1 MNPVNEPEHE
11 EYEVEVTPRSP
22 AAGWGVLLLIC
33 LAMLA
38 WGLAIFRFV
47 PDVPRRWDFGAHP
60 DVPGE
65 SIYSTQTTPR
75 SASAPAQLTP
85 LPEADASTGPT
96 LTGPTT
102 RPTPRDGG
110 QP

>member
-1 MNPVNEPEHE
+1 MNEPELE
-11 EYEVEVTPRSP
+11 EHEVEVTPRPP
-22 AAGWGVLLLIC
+22 AAGWVVLLLVC
-33 LAMLA
+33 LALLA
-38 WGLAIFRFV
+38 WGLVIFRFV

-75 SASAPAQLTP
+75 TASAPAQLP
-85 LPEADASTGPT
+85 ALPEADTSPGPT

-102 RPTPRDGG
+102 RPTPHDGG
-110 QP
+110 RP